1 MITGTLI
8 NDIPLI
14 QINLASGSAVSSPY
28 VVLDTGFT
36 GDLLVSRKVAEELGL
51 KPLGVEQMNIAGGKA
66 IDVQSS
72 LALANMEGVT
82 KTVQVLIAPGG
93 LLAGISFFRKFG
105 YKAIVDCKNGL
116 VTLEMVT

>member
-28 VVLDTGFT
+28 VILDTGFT
-36 GDLLVSRKVAEELGL
+36 GDLLVSRKVADELGL
-51 KPLGVEQMNIAGGKA
+51 KPLGVEPVNIAGGQA
-66 IDVQSS
+66 INVQSS
-72 LALANMEGVT
+72 LAFANMEGAT
-82 KTVQVLIAPGG
+82 KTVQVLISSGG

-105 YKAIVDCKNGL
+105 YKVVVDCKNSK
-116 VTLEMVT
+116 VFLE